1 MLPANSAA
9 AGRITR
15 REKLQPNLTAFT
27 SYSEPSPAPR
37 AHFKSATDGVAAAS
51 AALTVCRPAARI
63 EIAQNEDCRAV
74 GRRGDWRRT
83 LFTSQHQ
90 RSGLRPS
97 KPVGNE
103 QLHLHFLQKGNKRVT
118 FRMRRPVP
126 LATIYRY
133 ENNE

>member
-63 EIAQNEDCRAV
+63 VIPRA
-74 GRRGDWRRT
+74 
-83 LFTSQHQ
+83 
-90 RSGLRPS
+90 
-97 KPVGNE
+97 
-103 QLHLHFLQKGNKRVT
+103 
-118 FRMRRPVP
+118 PVP
-126 LATIYRY
+126 LRESVQPVSFRPDIAASRLRLASVKRPRQESVSDMRAGLCTLKTSMRVAIGNLKLTI
-133 ENNE
+133 